1 MFVSAIYHP
10 SGRGGNFFLSTL
22 NRTDFNDCKG
32 QITGSIPVIDT
43 D

>member
-22 NRTDFNDCKG
+22 NGFQLIAEDRLQD
-32 QITGSIPVIDT
+32 QYL
-43 D
+43 